1 MTAIA
6 KNKSEPRGREW
17 WLCALLKVVVGW
29 PLPEAALWTGPEAGV
44 GARLLEFG
52 SNRALR
58 RGKDRCKFRCKD
70 AYLWQHLFHCS
81 PSPAPTKAVSKAML
95 SWMTE
100 MPCARSAGVVWSNGA
115 GTAAGRGEGGVTSTF
130 YCSLLSRLSSFKRAD
145 VALALSLL

>member
-6 KNKSEPRGREW
+6 KNRSEPRGREW

-29 PLPEAALWTGPEAGV
+29 PLPEAALWTEPEAGV

-52 SNRALR
+52 SNRALC
-58 RGKDRCKFRCKD
+58 RCKFRCKD
-70 AYLWQHLFHCS
+70 AYLWQHLSPCP
-81 PSPAPTKAVSKAML
+81 PSPAPTKAVSKTML

-100 MPCARSAGVVWSNGA
+100 MPCAHSAGVVWSNGA

-130 YCSLLSRLSSFKRAD
+130 YCSLLSRLSSFERAD